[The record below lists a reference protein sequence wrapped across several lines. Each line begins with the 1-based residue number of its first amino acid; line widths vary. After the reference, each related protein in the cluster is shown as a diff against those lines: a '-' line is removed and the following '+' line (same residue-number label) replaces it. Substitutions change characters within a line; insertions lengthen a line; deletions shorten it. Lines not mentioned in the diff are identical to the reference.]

1 MRRAR
6 AARVPTG
13 RRLFLLLLH
22 GTFVEA
28 GAALADALGVESEEP
43 EESCETTVQ
52 APKPA
57 VDFTD

>member
-1 MRRAR
+1 
-6 AARVPTG
+6 
-13 RRLFLLLLH
+13 L
-22 GTFVEA
+22 VEV

-57 VDFTD
+57 VDFTDCNPSASIPAGI